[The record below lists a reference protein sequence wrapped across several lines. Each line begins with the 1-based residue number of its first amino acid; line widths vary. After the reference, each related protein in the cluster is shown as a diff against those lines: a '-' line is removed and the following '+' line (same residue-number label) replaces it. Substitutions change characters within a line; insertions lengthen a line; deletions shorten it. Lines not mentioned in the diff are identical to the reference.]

1 MIVIKGEEEAL
12 KIEKVKT
19 AIKSCLYQRV
29 YEKVKETGDNELVE
43 VVKRFQAEH
52 GEETIPQHTFN
63 ALCEA
68 ALNSNRSFFEEGM
81 PSELSVPSMCGVT
94 KEIFADGKVNWGR
107 LAAATEACVWFVV
120 NGLKEKKW
128 LENNEVDFTM
138 MMLLLPLSWT
148 VNQWIRKSPEE
159 VLKLH
164 VKVNVEDDSWWWTI
178 GLF

>member
-19 AIKSCLYQRV
+19 VIKSCLYQRV
-29 YEKVKETGDNELVE
+29 YEKVKEVDDAELVE
-43 VVKRFQAEH
+43 VVKGFQGEH
-52 GEETIPQHTFN
+52 GEETTAQHTFN

-81 PSELSVPSMCGVT
+81 TSELTVASMCSVT

-120 NGLKEKKW
+120 NGLKKKKW
-128 LENNEVDFTM
+128 LKNNEVDYTM
-138 MMLLLPLSWT
+138 MMLSLPLSWT
-148 VNQWIRKSPEE
+148 VNEWIRKSAGEA
-159 VLKLH
+159 LKLY
-164 VKVNVEDDSWWWTI
+164 VKVNEEDDSWWI